1 MLFFCCYE
9 SMRIDKYLWCIRVYK
24 TRSLAAEQ
32 CRLDK
37 VQLNNEQV
45 KASRELKVGDLIQVR
60 KGPIVFQ
67 WKVVSFPTSRVG
79 AKLVPTYAEECTT
92 EAEKHKLEII
102 RLQQNL
108 DRPRGLGR
116 PTKKDRRSLDDFFD
130 PDLFDEAEEA

>member
-1 MLFFCCYE
+1 
-9 SMRIDKYLWCIRVYK
+9 MRIDKYLWCIRVYK

-45 KASRELKVGDLIQVR
+45 KASRDLKVGDVLQVR

-67 WKVVSFPTSRVG
+67 WKVLAFPTSRVG
-79 AKLVPTYAEECTT
+79 AKLVPTYAEECTL
-92 EAEKHKLEII
+92 AEERQKLEII
-102 RLQQNL
+102 KLQMTL

-130 PDLFDEAEEA
+130 PDLFDETTD